1 MYMLDTNTVS
11 HLFRQNIDVMTRL
24 KSVPPSKVSISSIT
38 EAELRY
44 GLAKR
49 QNKALAKIVET
60 FLESVTVYSWD
71 SKAAECYGDL
81 RATMEKTGRV
91 MGTMDQLIAAHAVSK
106 GLTIVT
112 NDAAFS
118 MAPGLHVE
126 DWTKGHN

>member
-11 HLFRQNIDVMTRL
+11 HLFRRHAGIIAKL
-24 KSVPPSKVSISSIT
+24 KTLPPSKISISSIT

-49 QNKALAKIVET
+49 QNKALAKIVAT
-60 FLESVTVYSWD
+60 FLESVTVHSWD
-71 SKAAECYGDL
+71 SKAAKSYGEL
-81 RATMEKTGRV
+81 RALMEKTGRV
-91 MGTMDQLIAAHAVSK
+91 MGTMDQLIAAHAASK

-126 DWTKGHN
+126 DWTKSDS